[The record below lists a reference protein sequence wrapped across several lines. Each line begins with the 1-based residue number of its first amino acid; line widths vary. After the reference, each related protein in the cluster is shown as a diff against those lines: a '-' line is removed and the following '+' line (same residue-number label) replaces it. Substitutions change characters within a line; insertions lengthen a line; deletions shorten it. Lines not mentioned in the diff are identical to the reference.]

1 MLEKTILSSIFIL
14 LVLIVRK
21 IFDGKVSPRVQY
33 ALWLPVILRL
43 LMPGTVINSEFSIM
57 NLFSLADRDAQY
69 GEALIIDTE
78 DNRYHMQVINGYDA
92 LTEEE
97 GTGEAETVGAETTDH
112 GTGGLNSLNTSNS
125 LNASDKSS
133 PANPTTGG
141 VFKDRLWRL
150 SGLIIRVVIYLGM
163 IGTSVVFL
171 WRNLDFYRY
180 LKNTRRELTTVSVS
194 IMGSKGAENTL
205 KVYAVDDRLASPC
218 LFGLR
223 PSIYIPERLT
233 CSEDLLYILSHEK
246 THYRHLDHI
255 WGVIRMICL
264 ILNWYNPFVWIAAKY
279 SVLDGE
285 LFCDADCIRNFNDE
299 ERVSYGEALLK
310 AAIQFSGNGNLFYG
324 ATMMGSGKYFMKKRI
339 EKIAAS
345 GKYKF
350 AFAAML
356 VLFVLICIGITF
368 TGADSSRASDG
379 DQNSVAD
386 NTLPDIDDSAVPD
399 VEETAGGNEN
409 GDGNQDAPDDY
420 ELEYDGVQYVVKGKG
435 FDGIYRIT
443 DGVEK
448 HIYTDFVGYTPNIH
462 ICGNKLFFA
471 TESNYSEGDLDWMT
485 DSIKWVDLTTLES
498 GDVDLASLTHQSG
511 IFNYSVVE
519 GVIGVETG
527 SSDNWRYAPLALKGE
542 TVFNGKCFDE
552 LSESDAD
559 DMGSMYRQQLLQ
571 NPGTIYNI
579 SYWVPGG
586 SSAYLDID
594 GDGTAEK
601 IFISVDWSPMQKYRG
616 IYSYRLNVNDTYID
630 SYSEN
635 LSNNIYALSPDGE
648 TILLMLYADG
658 PSADPKTFFFRYRSP
673 QENDNGSIFAAGT
686 FETDCRMGKPAGN
699 DITAPIYR
707 NAMDWHVVDIH
718 IAYND
723 ETGMMEEVPQDIYDY
738 SSLTTEEYYYG
749 LGEELT
755 LHTAPDSS
763 ETVTIMPQHIR
774 FKQITSDRKW
784 FSIEGEDGTTGW
796 IALDETVAGWYGMLP
811 EVGKTVEEV
820 FSEVYPRAG

>member
-21 IFDGKVSPRVQY
+21 IFDGKVSPMVQY

-43 LMPGTVINSEFSIM
+43 LLPGTIINSELSIM
-57 NLFSLADRDAQY
+57 NIFSLTDRDAQY
-69 GEALIIDTE
+69 SEELMIDTE
-78 DNRYHMQVINGYDA
+78 DNLYHTQVINIYDA
-92 LTEEE
+92 LTKEE
-97 GTGEAETVGAETTDH
+97 GTGEAETGDN
-112 GTGGLNSLNTSNS
+112 GTEGLNPLNTSNS
-125 LNASDKSS
+125 LNASDKLSS
-133 PANPTTGG
+133 ANLMAGD

-150 SGLIIRVVIYLGM
+150 SGLIIKVVVYLGM

-171 WRNLDFYRY
+171 WRNLDFYIY

-194 IMGSKGAENTL
+194 FMSSMETTNTL
-205 KVYAVDDRLASPC
+205 KVYVVGDRLASPC

-233 CSEDLLYILSHEK
+233 CSEDLSYILSHEK

-255 WGVIRMICL
+255 WGVIRIICL
-264 ILNWYNPFVWIAAKY
+264 ILNWYNPLVWIAAKY
-279 SVLDGE
+279 SVLDSE
-285 LFCDADCIRNFNDE
+285 LFCDADCIRNFSDE

-310 AAIQFSGNGNLFYG
+310 AVIQFPGNGNLLYG
-324 ATMMGSGKYFMKKRI
+324 ATMMGSGKHFMKKRI
-339 EKIAAS
+339 EKIASS

-350 AFAAML
+350 VFVAML
-356 VLFVLICIGITF
+356 VLFVLACMGITF
-368 TGADSSRASDG
+368 TGADRSRISDG

-386 NTLPDIDDSAVPD
+386 NTLPDIDDSTVP
-399 VEETAGGNEN
+399 EANEPN
-409 GDGNQDAPDDY
+409 GWNDENSDGNQNTCDDY
-420 ELEYDGVQYVVKGKG
+420 EWEYDSVKYVVKGKG
-435 FDGIYRIT
+435 TDGIYRIT
-443 DGVEK
+443 DGVEE
-448 HIYTDFVGYTPNIH
+448 HIYTDFVGFTPNMH

-471 TESNYSEGDLDWMT
+471 TERNYSEGDLDWMT
-485 DSIKWVDLTTLES
+485 DSIKWIDLTTLES
-498 GDVDLASLTHQSG
+498 GDVDLASLTQSG
-511 IFNYSVVE
+511 ILNYSIVE

-559 DMGSMYRQQLLQ
+559 DMGSLYRQQLLQ

-601 IFISVDWSPMQKYRG
+601 IFISVDWSTMQNHGG
-616 IYSYRLNVNDTYID
+616 IYSFRLNVNDAYID

-635 LSNNIYALSPDGE
+635 VSNNIYALSPDGE

-658 PSADPKTFFFRYRSP
+658 PSADPETFFFRYRSP
-673 QENDNGSIFAAGT
+673 QENNNGSIFAAGT
-686 FETDCRMGKPAGN
+686 FETDCRMGRPAENG
-699 DITAPIYR
+699 ITAPVYR
-707 NAMDWHVVDIH
+707 NGWDWHMVDIH
-718 IAYND
+718 IAFND

-738 SSLTTEEYYYG
+738 SSLTAEEYYYE
-749 LGEELT
+749 LGEELA

-763 ETVTIMPQHIR
+763 ETVTIMPQHIK

-796 IALDETVAGWYGMLP
+796 IALDETITRWYGMLP